1 MNFETTRIVSFKDE
15 KSFSNCCDHT
25 QIFPA
30 NTTLFRQG
38 DNFHTAYCI
47 EKGIVKL
54 STHDEDGDLPPVF
67 RPTGRGDTISLPC
80 DPVLPR

>member
-1 MNFETTRIVSFKDE
+1 
-15 KSFSNCCDHT
+15 
-25 QIFPA
+25 
-30 NTTLFRQG
+30 LFRQG